1 MTTTLAL
8 HNCKTE
14 QTLQTGQAHEFKVKA
29 GERYRIVKR
38 QGGDEQLLDNLVA
51 KRSGDDLQLRYQD
64 GTQVTLEN
72 YYVECKALAACDIT
86 LPGPD
91 GGLYRPGAESAVG
104 AALADGSHLVYAYGA
119 PDTLMAMAQGQL
131 AMLSALAGL
140 PGAQISY
147 IPADSPTLATAQAM
161 AERWAPASASCAA

>member
-14 QTLQTGQAHEFKVKA
+14 QTLQAGQAHKFKVKA

-72 YYVECKALAACDIT
+72 YYVDCKALAACDIT

-91 GGLYRPGAESAVG
+91 GGLYRPGAESAAG

-119 PDTLMAMAQGQL
+119 PDTLMTMAQGQP

-147 IPADSPTLATAQAM
+147 IPADSSTLAIAQAM